1 MPKFRPIL
9 KVHRVKAH
17 PAPTP
22 DEAVFFKNAHD
33 LLGDLIAVAA
43 VLAPA
48 PVVALVGI
56 YIDRDAVGVR
66 TLALCTLDHAP
77 VKGTRRV
84 VKKL

>member
-9 KVHRVKAH
+9 EVHRIKAN

-33 LLGDLIAVAA
+33 LFGDLIAVAA

-56 YIDRDAVGVR
+56 YVDRDAVGVGA
-66 TLALCTLDHAP
+66 LALCTLDHAP
-77 VKGTRRV
+77 VKRT
-84 VKKL
+84 

>member
-9 KVHRVKAH
+9 EVHRIKAY
-17 PAPTP
+17 PAPAP

-33 LLGDLIAVAA
+33 LLGDLVAVAA

-56 YIDRDAVGVR
+56 YVDRDAVGVR
-66 TLALCTLDHAP
+66 TLALGALDHAP
-77 VKGTRRV
+77 VKGARRI

>member
-1 MPKFRPIL
+1 MPKFWPIFE
-9 KVHRVKAH
+9 VHRIKAN
-17 PAPTP
+17 PAPSP
-22 DEAVFFKNAHD
+22 EEAMFFKNAHD

-56 YIDRDAVGVR
+56 YVDCDAVGVR
-66 TLALCTLDHAP
+66 TLALCALDYAP
-77 VKGTRRV
+77 VKGARRI

>member
-9 KVHRVKAH
+9 EVHRIKAY
-17 PAPTP
+17 PAPAP

-33 LLGDLIAVAA
+33 LLGDLITIAT

-56 YIDRDAVGVR
+56 YVDCDAVGVR
-66 TLALCTLDHAP
+66 TLALGTFDHAP
-77 VKGTRRV
+77 VKRTRRI